1 MLLSHYPFGGKK
13 DGFIMKILEGGFNG
27 IAGTTWEEDARTM
40 NVRSKDG
47 KR

>member
-1 MLLSHYPFGGKK
+1 MLPNHYLFGGKK
-13 DGFIMKILEGGFNG
+13 DGFILKIPGDGFSG
-27 IAGTTWEEDARTM
+27 IAGTTWAGGAQMM